1 MKGWRGN
8 VKARH
13 FVLALRD
20 HYLEILSSKTED
32 DLGMG
37 TSSIVSYKNLDG
49 WAIKYIDIM
58 WVQPILEAFDDDASG
73 FITVAE
79 VNQFTSSRPVDWRCV
94 SRYYYRCHLICPSLP
109 HWLAFWAVG
118 KSNTPFYST
127 RHR

>member
-20 HYLEILSSKTED
+20 HYLEKFTSETKGVLDMS
-32 DLGMG
+32 
-37 TSSIVSYKNLDG
+37 TSSVNNCTDPDG

-58 WVQPILEAFDDDASG
+58 WVQPILEAIDDDASG

-79 VNQFTSSRPVDWRCV
+79 VNHFTSSRPVDWR
-94 SRYYYRCHLICPSLP
+94 
-109 HWLAFWAVG
+109 
-118 KSNTPFYST
+118 
-127 RHR
+127 

>member
-20 HYLEILSSKTED
+20 NYLEKLSSETKGVLD
-32 DLGMG
+32 MS
-37 TSSIVSYKNLDG
+37 TSSINDCTNPDG

-73 FITVAE
+73 FITVTE
-79 VNQFTSSRPVDWRCV
+79 VNRFTSSRPVNWR
-94 SRYYYRCHLICPSLP
+94 
-109 HWLAFWAVG
+109 
-118 KSNTPFYST
+118 
-127 RHR
+127 

>member
-20 HYLEILSSKTED
+20 QYLEKLQVSSETNSV
-32 DLGMG
+32 LNMS
-37 TSSIVSYKNLDG
+37 TSSINNCTNPDG

-79 VNQFTSSRPVDWRCV
+79 VNRFTSSRPVVWR
-94 SRYYYRCHLICPSLP
+94 
-109 HWLAFWAVG
+109 
-118 KSNTPFYST
+118 
-127 RHR
+127 